1 MPGRTKKKGKAKR
14 GQVFTFA
21 SSLTLFDKVKD
32 THFIMHSVS

>member
-1 MPGRTKKKGKAKR
+1 LTLFDKKR